1 MKNPMVLL
9 MIKLGNYMHNKIRI
23 YILALYI
30 IAEPVELRED
40 SLMCSEYLH
49 RLNQWSLIREELY
62 KYYEN

>member
-1 MKNPMVLL
+1 MQSMN
-9 MIKLGNYMHNKIRI
+9 MHDKIRN